1 MKPIDWIIIGLA
13 VAAVVGVV
21 VWQIRRKK
29 QGKGGCDCG
38 GGCGGCHGCSSCSS
52 CNGGSFTCG
61 EKTEE

>member
-13 VAAVVGVV
+13 VAVVVGVI
-21 VWQIRRKK
+21 VWRIIRKK

-38 GGCGGCHGCSSCSS
+38 GGCGGCHGCSSCS
-52 CNGGSFTCG
+52 GGSCTCG